1 MYQKMNKRQNEKGDK
16 MNEKKWCL
24 LKVSDG
30 NRGLNGKK
38 KIYEVVVVENKVSMS
53 WGMAEKAQRQNKVV
67 TTYSNQS
74 ALSIAQEKVAEKLN
88 GGYVLA
94 YVV

>member
-1 MYQKMNKRQNEKGDK
+1 

-30 NRGLNGKK
+30 NRGANGKK
-38 KIYEVVVVENKVSMS
+38 KIYEVIVIDNKVSMS
-53 WGMAEKAQRQNKVV
+53 WGMAEKSQRQNKVV
-67 TTYSNQS
+67 NTYSNQS
-74 ALSIAQEKVAEKLN
+74 ALSIAQEKVAEKLSS
-88 GGYVLA
+88 GYVLA